1 MANVLIPL
9 AQGCEELEAVTLI
22 DILRRGGIEVVTA
35 GLTEG
40 QVKASRGTVLVP
52 DVLLDDVLD
61 RDFDMVLLPGG
72 LPGSDYLN
80 EDLRIIRLIQNNVEQ
95 QRRVGAICAA
105 PKVLVTAGVLKGRR
119 ATAYPGVLSDIAEV
133 AGVAAVSDA
142 IVQDGLVM
150 TSRGPGTALDFALEI
165 VTVLAG
171 QAKREEVEAALVR

>member
-1 MANVLIPL
+1 M
-9 AQGCEELEAVTLI
+9 
-22 DILRRGGIEVVTA
+22 VTA

-61 RDFDMVLLPGG
+61 RNFDMVVLPGG

-80 EDLRIIRLIQNNVEQ
+80 EDQRIISLIQNNVEQ
-95 QRRVGAICAA
+95 QRHVGAICAA

-133 AGVAAVSDA
+133 AGVEAVGDA